1 MEHKK
6 TIFYFEARG
15 VEWRV
20 EYQYIEIELNK
31 VVSNK
36 IAVTIYEGGRI
47 YHDFGINMPRIK
59 THNLT
64 KTHAKEIITAARKI
78 NKTRDKRDQNINTI
92 LNGSK

>member
-1 MEHKK
+1 MDHKK

-20 EYQYIEIELNK
+20 EYCYTEI
-31 VVSNK
+31 SNK
-36 IAVTIYEGGRI
+36 IAATVYEAGQI
-47 YHDFGINMPRIK
+47 YHEFGSAMPRIK

-78 NKTRDKRDQNINTI
+78 NKERDKREKNINII
-92 LNGSK
+92 LNGAK

>member
-1 MEHKK
+1 MDHKK

-20 EYQYIEIELNK
+20 EYCYTEI
-31 VVSNK
+31 SNK
-36 IAVTIYEGGRI
+36 IAATVYEAGQI
-47 YHDFGINMPRIK
+47 YHDFGSAMPRIK

-78 NKTRDKRDQNINTI
+78 NKERDKREKNINII